1 MATTLRELLVKI
13 GVDADTEELE
23 AFDGAVERGKE
34 ALGNL
39 VQVATAAAAAVAA
52 VAAATIA
59 GAVSTAGY
67 ARTVEQSAET
77 LGLTTQ
83 QYQELAYAIEKTGGT
98 TEDLAT
104 LLTKLT
110 LAQQGAASGSQAQ
123 IDAFKALGLTMEQV
137 KAADPAELLRLVA
150 DGMARTASSTER
162 LAAANAIFGDDLA
175 RKVIPVLSLGA
186 DGLERLGIEAEQL
199 GLVMSEDALQAAT
212 DFGAQVSV
220 LEALAVSLRNELSSA
235 VIPTL
240 IRLTSEFLTWVQ
252 ANRDLIG
259 QQVGSW
265 AESIGAAF
273 SALAN
278 AIKLVN
284 SLVGGVQ
291 GWEKLTEIL
300 ATLTGA
306 AGIAYVAVQFISLAS
321 AVSTAI
327 TAFIAFIGPVVEG
340 IVLIGQ
346 MLAIAA
352 EGGVLFEAFAAVI
365 GGLVTPV
372 GLVVAAIAA
381 FIAEMTTVFLV
392 LQDFWTYLQGG
403 DSVFGRLIEK
413 WRQAPGLLGAISR
426 FLSAIGQL
434 GGAAIGVLSTAWDA
448 FASAMQ
454 PVIDLADLLASV
466 LLDKVGAALDAL
478 APILDAATAGLNA
491 VTSALGGNT
500 GAPNA
505 GAGTYTA
512 SSSAPAS
519 SSSYAP
525 ASASSG
531 YGTASSAA
539 GTSSTSRTVSQ
550 TVQGDTI
557 TITGIGISAEE
568 ATTLIER
575 VMAEKARL
583 VSSSYD
589 AAEV

>member
-1 MATTLRELLVKI
+1 MAITLRELLVKI

-59 GAVSTAGY
+59 GALSTAGY
-67 ARTVEQSAET
+67 ARDVEQTAAT
-77 LGLTTQ
+77 LGLTTER
-83 QYQELAYAIEKTGGT
+83 YQELAYAVERTGGS

-110 LAQQGAASGSQAQ
+110 LAQQGAAAGSQAQ
-123 IDAFKALGLTMEQV
+123 IDAFKALGLSMDQV
-137 KAADPAELLRLVA
+137 KSADPAELLRLVA

-175 RKVIPVLSLGA
+175 RKVIPILTLGA
-186 DGLERLGIEAEQL
+186 DGLAALGVEAKQL
-199 GLVMSEDALQAAT
+199 GLVMSDDALQAAT
-212 DFGAQVSV
+212 DFGAQVAV

-240 IRLTSEFLTWVQ
+240 IRLTSEFLAWVQ
-252 ANRDLIG
+252 ANRDLISQEVKG
-259 QQVGSW
+259 W
-265 AESIGAAF
+265 AARIAGAF
-273 SALAN
+273 SALATS
-278 AIKLVN
+278 IKLVN
-284 SLVGGVQ
+284 DLVGGVE
-291 GWEKLTEIL
+291 GWERLAKLL
-300 ATLTGA
+300 AALAGA
-306 AGIAYVAVQFISLAS
+306 AGIAYVVVQFVSLAS
-321 AVSTAI
+321 AIWGAL
-327 TAFIAFIGPVVEG
+327 TAFIAIAGPIVEG

-346 MLAIAA
+346 LLAIAA
-352 EGGVLFEAFAAVI
+352 ESGVLFEALAAVV

-372 GLVVAAIAA
+372 GWVVAAIAA
-381 FIAEMTTVFLV
+381 FAVEMSAVLLV

-413 WRQAPGLLGAISR
+413 WREAPGLLGAISR
-426 FLSAIGQL
+426 FMEALGQL
-434 GGAAIGVLSTAWDA
+434 GGAALGTLSAAWDA
-448 FASAMQ
+448 FVSAMQ
-454 PVIDLADLLASV
+454 PAIDLAKLFASV
-466 LLDKVGAALDAL
+466 LMDKVGAALDAL
-478 APILDAATAGLNA
+478 APILNVATAGLTA

-500 GAPNA
+500 GAPSA
-505 GAGTYTA
+505 GAGTYSSGGSPN
-512 SSSAPAS
+512 SSSTGYTAA
-519 SSSYAP
+519 A
-525 ASASSG
+525 ASSG
-531 YGTASSAA
+531 YSTAAAASGSS
-539 GTSSTSRTVSQ
+539 SNSRTVSQ

-557 TITGIGISAEE
+557 TINGIGISAEE
-568 ATTLIER
+568 AQKLIAD

>member
-1 MATTLRELLVKI
+1 MAITLRELLVKI

-240 IRLTSEFLTWVQ
+240 IRLTGEFLQWVQ
-252 ANRDLIG
+252 ANRDLISEE
-259 QQVGSW
+259 VRAW
-265 AESIGAAF
+265 AERIADAF
-273 SALAN
+273 DALAT
-278 AIKLVN
+278 AVATVN
-284 SLVGGVQ
+284 KLVGGVE
-291 GWEKLTEIL
+291 GWEKLGAVL
-300 ATLTGA
+300 AALAGA
-306 AGIAYVAVQFISLAS
+306 AGIAYVVVQIGLLIASIVS
-321 AVSTAI
+321 AVSAAA
-327 TAFIAFIGPVVEG
+327 AFV
-340 IVLIGQ
+340 
-346 MLAIAA
+346 
-352 EGGVLFEAFAAVI
+352 GGGWA
-365 GGLVTPV
+365 LVA
-372 GLVVAAIAA
+372 VVAAVAAGIAQLVAWAAAVAA
-381 FIAEMTTVFLV
+381 FLLV

-413 WRQAPGLLGAISR
+413 WREAPGLLGAISR
-426 FLSAIGQL
+426 FMEALSQL
-434 GGAAIGVLSTAWDA
+434 GGAALGTLSAAWDA
-448 FASAMQ
+448 FVAAIQ
-454 PVIDLADLLASV
+454 PAIDLAKLFAGV
-466 LLDKVGAALDAL
+466 LMNEVGAALDAL

-512 SSSAPAS
+512 SSAAPAS

-531 YGTASSAA
+531 YGMASSAA